1 MSVLKKLASQSAWYG
16 LSSILG
22 RALYFLLTPFYTRT
36 FVDPQS
42 YGIMSFLFAFM
53 AFANVLYT
61 YGLETSF
68 FYFSE
73 REDKKKVYNTALSSI
88 TLTSLLF
95 TLLLLF
101 GNTWFAGLMKLSDHP
116 ELVVYVAFILALDA
130 ISVIPFALLRRQQR
144 PKKFAFIKLA
154 GIVVNIGFNLFFL
167 WLCPRMLVSSNDTIR
182 NFTALVYNPGVG
194 VGYVFIVNVISS
206 GLTLA
211 LLYKEILQCSWK
223 PNFALIKTMLIY
235 SAPLIIAG
243 FAGMINEMLD
253 RIILTYMIHNSN
265 EALRQQGIYGATYK
279 LSMMMT
285 MFIQTFRFAAEPFFF
300 AKQKEEDV
308 RNVYAYVMKYFV
320 LSCAFIFL
328 IVMLYLD
335 VFKFFI
341 GSYKNPVYWEGL
353 HVVPIL
359 LLANLCLGIY
369 LNQSMWYKWSGQT
382 KFGAWFSL
390 FGAAITIVLNIIL
403 VPIMGYT
410 GCAWTTLICY
420 ASMMVVSYFFG
431 RYYYPVNYDLK
442 RIFGYLFFAILLV
455 ALSKLVNDYFN
466 SSLTY
471 TLLINTFLL
480 LVFASVAWA
489 FERPKKA

>member
-16 LSSILG
+16 LSSIIG

-42 YGIMSFLFAFM
+42 YGIMSFLFAFI
-53 AFANVLYT
+53 AFTNVLYT

-73 REDKKKVYNTALSSI
+73 REDKKKVYSTALSSI
-88 TLTSLLF
+88 TLTSMFF
-95 TLLLLF
+95 TIVLIA
-101 GNTWFAGLMKLSDHP
+101 GNSWFAGLMKLADHP
-116 ELVVYVAFILALDA
+116 ELVIYVAFILALDA

-154 GIVVNIGFNLFFL
+154 GIIVNIALNLFFL
-167 WLCPRMLVSSNDTIR
+167 WICPKMMVSANDNIR
-182 NFTALVYNPGVG
+182 DFATFIYNPHIG

-206 GLTLA
+206 GLTLL
-211 LLYKEILQCSWK
+211 LLYKEILLCTWK
-223 PNFALIKTMLIY
+223 PNFALIRSMLIY
-235 SAPLIIAG
+235 AAPLMVAG
-243 FAGMINEMLD
+243 FAGMINEALD
-253 RIILTYMIHNSN
+253 RIILSYMIPDTH

-300 AKQKEEDV
+300 AKQKEADV
-308 RNVYAYVMKYFV
+308 REVYAYVMKYFV
-320 LSCAFIFL
+320 LGCAFIFL

-341 GSYKNPVYWEGL
+341 GSYNNPVYWEGL

-403 VPIMGYT
+403 IPILGYT

-420 ASMMVVSYFFG
+420 AGMMALSYFYG

-442 RIFGYLFFAILLV
+442 RIFGYLILAIALV
-455 ALSKLVNDYFN
+455 TVSKLVHDKLNL
-466 SSLTY
+466 SLIK
-471 TLLINTFLL
+471 TLLINTFFL
-480 LVFASVAWA
+480 LVFASTAWI

>member
-16 LSSILG
+16 LSSIVG

-42 YGIMSFLFAFM
+42 YGIMSYLFAYM
-53 AFANVLYT
+53 AFANVLYA

-88 TLTSLLF
+88 ALTSFLF
-95 TLLLLF
+95 TIVLIA
-101 GNTWFAGLMKLSDHP
+101 GNGLFAGLMKLSEHP
-116 ELVVYVAFILALDA
+116 ELIIYIAFILAFDA
-130 ISVIPFALLRRQQR
+130 LAVIPFALLRRQQR
-144 PKKFAFIKLA
+144 PRKFATIKLT
-154 GIVVNIGFNLFFL
+154 GIVINIALNLFFL
-167 WLCPRMLVSSNDTIR
+167 WLCPKMMVSSNESIQH
-182 NFTALVYNPGVG
+182 FASIIYNPNRG
-194 VGYVFIVNVISS
+194 VGYVFIVNIISS

-211 LLYKEILQCSWK
+211 LLYKEVMQCSWK
-223 PNFALIKTMLIY
+223 PNFELLKTMLIY
-235 SAPLIIAG
+235 SAPLMVAG
-243 FAGMINEMLD
+243 FAGMINETLD
-253 RIILTYMIHNSN
+253 RIILSYMINDSH

-300 AKQKEEDV
+300 AKQKEDNV
-308 RNVYAYVMKYFV
+308 REVYAYVMKYFV
-320 LSCAFIFL
+320 LGCAFIFL

-335 VFKFFI
+335 IFKYFI
-341 GSYKNPVYWEGL
+341 GSAKNPVYWEGL

-369 LNQSMWYKWSGQT
+369 LHQSMWYKWSGQT

-390 FGAAITIVLNIIL
+390 MGAAITIVLNIIL
-403 VPIMGYT
+403 IPIMGYT

-420 ASMMVVSYFFG
+420 ASMMTISYFIG
-431 RYYYPVNYDLK
+431 RHYYPVNYDLK
-442 RIFGYLFFAILLV
+442 RIFSYLFLAIAIVVAGKWIHDTFKLTLMPSLLV
-455 ALSKLVNDYFN
+455 N
-466 SSLTY
+466 SL
-471 TLLINTFLL
+471 LL
-480 LVFASVAWA
+480 LVFASVAWI